1 MGHFLF
7 GLTSAVPALARFVL
21 WNANCAAVP
30 VYPRRLEVCNLP
42 STKPEPAC
50 DETDE
55 SRFKIVWCWKG
66 CTCFQQ
72 ELELAVSKDIFVSMS
87 SCERLPMPVSPFI
100 SGLIVMRHA

>member
-1 MGHFLF
+1 M
-7 GLTSAVPALARFVL
+7 
-21 WNANCAAVP
+21 
-30 VYPRRLEVCNLP
+30 CNLP
-42 STKPEPAC
+42 STKPESAC

-87 SCERLPMPVSPFI
+87 SRECLPMPVSPFS
-100 SGLIVMRHA
+100 SGLLVMRHA